1 MLRVLKRLGLL
12 IAIGGL
18 LGAIVSMLVA
28 PSALTWFQTPGTGTA
43 LCNCADV
50 ARQTARAFVRAE
62 LIGTAIGA
70 GAFAVLG
77 ELLYHLWSARRR
89 RRATQSPALPPPP
102 AAPAQP

>member
-1 MLRVLKRLGLL
+1 MLRVLKRLGLFL
-12 IAIGGL
+12 AIGGL

-70 GAFAVLG
+70 VAFAIIG
-77 ELLYHLWSARRR
+77 EIFYHLWAARRR
-89 RRATQSPALPPPP
+89 RRAAHTPALPPP